1 MSHEILING
10 KAYERYHVT
19 GRVTGASKHLE
30 MQVSGGGGGGYSYQG
45 TGSTYSAPVTSRTVT
60 HDQIFVA
67 DESGKEHALKLQN
80 WDLATREGHD
90 LTAVWLVKRGKSS
103 GPYVAIRNHTTDE
116 TLHDMDELAKLHRP
130 PLYFALAPI
139 LLVVFLPTI
148 ATMAI
153 IAALIYRHWAGRSR
167 AKSLMAS
174 GHLLANTGL

>member
-30 MQVSGGGGGGYSYQG
+30 TQVSGGGGGGYSYQG
-45 TGSTYSAPVTSRTVT
+45 TGSSYVAPITSRTVT
-60 HDQIFVA
+60 HDQVFVA

-80 WDLATREGHD
+80 WDLATREGHE

-116 TLHDMDELAKLHRP
+116 TLHDMDGLAKLYRP
-130 PLYFALAPI
+130 MLAYSLAP
-139 LLVVFLPTI
+139 LLLMGWLGFNAVLL
-148 ATMAI
+148 MA
-153 IAALIYRHWAGRSR
+153 AGLIYRWWVGHSR
-167 AKSLMAS
+167 AKALVAS
-174 GHLLANTGL
+174 GDLLANTGL